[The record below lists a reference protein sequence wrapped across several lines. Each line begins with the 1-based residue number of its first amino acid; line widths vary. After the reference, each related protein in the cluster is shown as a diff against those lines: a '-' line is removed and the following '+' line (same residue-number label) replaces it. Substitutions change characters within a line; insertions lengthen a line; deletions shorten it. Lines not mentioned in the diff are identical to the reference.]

1 VQPYLSRHEWPGNI
15 REFENAIER
24 AVVLGASDMI
34 ELEDLPEAI
43 RDIPNAAGASAAV
56 PLWGAVDEAKR
67 QAIPG
72 FRAGGRRSPGG
83 GQAAGR
89 ESELLV
95 PADAELRYAVTLA

>member
-1 VQPYLSRHEWPGNI
+1 MQPYLSRHEWPGNI

-56 PLWGAVDEAKR
+56 PLWGAIDKAKR
-67 QAIPG
+67 QAIARA
-72 FRAGGRRSPGG
+72 FEQAGGDHP
-83 GQAAGR
+83 AAAK
-89 ESELLV
+89 LLGV
-95 PADAELRYAVTLA
+95 NQNYLYRLMRNLGMR